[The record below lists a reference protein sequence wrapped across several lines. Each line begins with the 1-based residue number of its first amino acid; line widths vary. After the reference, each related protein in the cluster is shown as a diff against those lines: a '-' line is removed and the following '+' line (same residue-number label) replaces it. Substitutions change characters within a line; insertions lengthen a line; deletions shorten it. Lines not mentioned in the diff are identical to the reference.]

1 MRTGTHPQI
10 FANRR
15 ISGRDQDLGIS
26 ISSSSLLLR
35 GFMKMHLPVCTL
47 AMLFTQRCYN
57 MIMQTIELNR
67 AFGVAG
73 VA

>member
-1 MRTGTHPQI
+1 
-10 FANRR
+10 
-15 ISGRDQDLGIS
+15 
-26 ISSSSLLLR
+26 
-35 GFMKMHLPVCTL
+35 MKMHLPVCIL

-57 MIMQTIELNR
+57 MIVQTVELNR

>member
-1 MRTGTHPQI
+1 
-10 FANRR
+10 
-15 ISGRDQDLGIS
+15 
-26 ISSSSLLLR
+26 
-35 GFMKMHLPVCTL
+35 MKMHLPVCIL

-57 MIMQTIELNR
+57 MIVQTIEFNR